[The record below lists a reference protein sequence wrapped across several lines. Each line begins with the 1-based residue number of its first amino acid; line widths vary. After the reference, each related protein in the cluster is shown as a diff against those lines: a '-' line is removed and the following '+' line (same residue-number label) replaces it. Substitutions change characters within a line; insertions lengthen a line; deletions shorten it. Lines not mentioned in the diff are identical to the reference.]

1 MQRINWKS
9 AGMTLLVAV
18 FVASFAAVTAYVIL
32 KPYFQQKIMDVSA
45 LHIEERANR
54 QRTVFDDVRAIEFAA
69 ERSFA
74 RRLAALDGV
83 DVSDEFDRLFPLY
96 GDGTRR
102 SAPELFEGHADA
114 DGDFTYGMGAYIPAL
129 DALSV
134 ERQRLLIAAYHTVRQ
149 HGEAINPRIDNLYF
163 FTRHNDLVIFG
174 PQREDRLEYY
184 RMNAPADFDF
194 QTEMLAQVVEPENNP
209 TGVTACTP
217 LSRLIYVNDG
227 SALTT
232 GCHTPIRT
240 GGRHLGA
247 FGVTISMQNYLANAI
262 VDVEPNSENM
272 ILTRDGEMIAHR
284 NLLLL
289 DELTP
294 EAVAQAS
301 AVSNAVELGRAIRAD
316 GRDTGVTMTSDG
328 RILAFARIDTPG
340 WYFVI
345 TRPAWLIHFRASQV
359 SALVFLFSFLG
370 VFTQAVILA
379 ALRWNKR
386 RRRAKTGPIG
396 QLANA

>member
-1 MQRINWKS
+1 
-9 AGMTLLVAV
+9 MTFLVAV
-18 FVASFAAVTAYVIL
+18 FVASFAAVTAYVTL

-69 ERSFA
+69 ERSFT

-83 DVSDEFDRLFPLY
+83 DISAEFDRLFPLY

-102 SAPELFEGHADA
+102 SAAALFEGHAEE
-114 DGDFTYGMGAYIPAL
+114 DGDYTYGMGAFIPAL
-129 DALSV
+129 DELTI

-163 FTRHNDLVIFG
+163 FTRQNDLIIFG
-174 PQREDRLEYY
+174 PQRDDRLEFY

-209 TGVTACTP
+209 TGVTACTT

-247 FGVTISMQNYLANAI
+247 FGVTISLQNYLANAI

-272 ILTRDGEMIAHR
+272 ILTRNGELIAHR
-284 NLLLL
+284 DLLML

-294 EAVAQAS
+294 DAVAS
-301 AVSNAVELGRAIRAD
+301 AGLSSNVNELGRAIRTD
-316 GRDTGVTMTSDG
+316 GRATGVTMTSDG

-345 TRPAWLIHFRASQV
+345 TRPAWLIHYRASQV
-359 SALVFLFSFLG
+359 SALVFLFSFFG
-370 VFTQAVILA
+370 VFTQAIILA
-379 ALRWNKR
+379 VLRWNKR
-386 RRRAKTGPIG
+386 RRRPSTGPVG